1 MILLTIYFKSFDV
14 SFFSMVYNIKFTTST
29 LVISIT
35 ARLSNFNLS
44 SLSLNKTQFKNR
56 YTCIHWLS

>member
-29 LVISIT
+29 LVISFT
-35 ARLSNFNLS
+35 ARLPNVNLS
-44 SLSLNKTQFKNR
+44 SLSLIETQFKNR
-56 YTCIHWLS
+56 CTCIH